1 MLKENKTLF
10 PDVQE
15 LTFITSESCN
25 LNCKYCELS
34 MNSTP
39 SHAQEVKNVREALLN
54 GSFLANYQRFIYDY
68 NIDIHKIRGIELW
81 GQEPTLTLDAF
92 TTQIPGILKWLR
104 ECERVFFS
112 TNGMV
117 FPDRIIDFIKQLNSF
132 LVSEKSGRHFC
143 AHIQFSVDG
152 FDEDI
157 EARGANATTIFN
169 NIKKIIEF
177 FNSYD
182 LCEKLEVFIIFHG
195 VVTLDIMKNGL
206 KNGVGKHWHK
216 LDDAIAE
223 LYSLNK
229 NHQIIVADGVSSA
242 FQNPVNAS
250 KEEGEIVAQYLKE
263 CIKLNE
269 PFKKS
274 AIAQQII
281 LNLYTKPIKRNDGS
295 QMTREDILSDI
306 VDTYNY
312 NFWQDTDNEAIFT
325 RFGCGTGTGSI
336 KMRYDG
342 TLVYCQNVI
351 FSLSE
356 KDLENKKGIKYDIQ
370 RAELKHNFN
379 PNVFTSPKEDIESF
393 IYKFGDNHFIF
404 PFVFSQIVNQMY
416 LLLENNQIHESYKN
430 DPEKILRHADYMVRL
445 IQCWYNQVIET
456 GSIYSKTLG
465 MIRFYCNGALDIIE
479 QSNELGR
486 LDLWK

>member
-34 MNSTP
+34 MNSTK
-39 SHAQEVKNVREALLN
+39 SHAKEVQNVKQALLD
-54 GSFLANYQRFIYDY
+54 GSFLANYQRFVYDY

-92 TTQIPGILKWLR
+92 NTQIPGILRWLK
-104 ECERVFFS
+104 ECEYIFFS
-112 TNGMV
+112 TNGMA
-117 FPDRIIDFIKQLNSF
+117 FPEKIIDYIKELNSF
-132 LVSEKSGRHFC
+132 IINEKTGRRIHT
-143 AHIQFSVDG
+143 HIQFSVDG

-157 EARGANATTIFN
+157 AARGANASTIFN
-169 NIKKIIEF
+169 NIKKIINF
-177 FNSYD
+177 FNNYELS
-182 LCEKLEVFIIFHG
+182 EKLQVFIIFHG
-195 VVTLDIMKNGL
+195 VITLDIMRSGL
-206 KNGVGKHWHK
+206 KDGVGKHWHK

-223 LYSLNK
+223 IFFMNK
-229 NHQIIVADGVSSA
+229 NHQIIIADGVSSA

-250 KEEGEIVAQYLKE
+250 KEDGQVVAQYLKE
-263 CIKLNE
+263 CVSLNE

-281 LNLYTKPIKRNDGS
+281 LNLYTKPIKKNDGS
-295 QMTREDILSDI
+295 QMMKKDILDDI

-312 NFWQDTDNEAIFT
+312 DYWQETDNETIFT

-356 KDLENKKGIKYDIQ
+356 EDLKDKKGIKYDLQ
-370 RAELKHNFN
+370 RFELKHNFN
-379 PNVFTSPKEDIESF
+379 PNVFTSSREDIEKF

-404 PFVFSQIVNQMY
+404 PFVFSQIVNEMY
-416 LLLENNQIHESYKN
+416 LLLETNQIDESYRT
-430 DPEKILRHADYMVRL
+430 DPEKLLRHADYMVRL

-456 GSIYSKTLG
+456 GSIYSKPFG

-479 QSNELGR
+479 QANELGR
-486 LDLWK
+486 LDVWK